1 MTLTIPLHLLL
12 QVNFLNQLSTYLP
25 SIWQAFFF
33 LIQLEFWRV
42 SLLLKVAR
50 VERPLCQKELGGLVV
65 ALQSHMTMGSWFK
78 CSASLPIKWE
88 GWSLQ
93 GEGGGYCKKVLK
105 QGLTLH
111 KYVTNVLAAEV
122 GICTLSSGPLSSA
135 PFSVAAQ
142 RWSAVKRV
150 WVRTRAAVSRQ
161 DEVSGPR
168 FLCRASWTF
177 TTRWRLAKR
186 EERELGQTGCSAAPA
201 CATDR
206 GGDFLLQDT
215 SDLWRGTVRV
225 RLPFSRTEHSCCL
238 DIRG

>member
-25 SIWQAFFF
+25 AIWQAFFF
-33 LIQLEFWRV
+33 FFNPVGI
-42 SLLLKVAR
+42 LKGISTFEGYWSRKTPGYVRRNWVVLWWPSKATWA
-50 VERPLCQKELGGLVV
+50 LG
-65 ALQSHMTMGSWFK
+65 SSFK

-93 GEGGGYCKKVLK
+93 GEGGGYCKKVLE

-111 KYVTNVLAAEV
+111 KYVTNVRAAEV

-135 PFSVAAQ
+135 PFSAAAR

-150 WVRTRAAVSRQ
+150 CVRTRAAVSKQ

-186 EERELGQTGCSAAPA
+186 EERELGQT
-201 CATDR
+201 
-206 GGDFLLQDT
+206 
-215 SDLWRGTVRV
+215 
-225 RLPFSRTEHSCCL
+225 
-238 DIRG
+238 